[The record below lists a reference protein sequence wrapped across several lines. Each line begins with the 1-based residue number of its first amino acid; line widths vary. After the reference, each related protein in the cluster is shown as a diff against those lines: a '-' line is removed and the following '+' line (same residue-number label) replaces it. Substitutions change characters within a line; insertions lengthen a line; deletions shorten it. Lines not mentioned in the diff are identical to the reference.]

1 MTSFKPSI
9 LSRMVLG
16 QLLTV
21 ILFCVVTAANVVWQF
36 KKSDVGGEVNKDLRI
51 NAQAIAN
58 TLNTA
63 SLSLEQLQFKAETA
77 YNVIRE
83 NVEQYKKE
91 FSTQDFNGIFALHV
105 QTMDGRFVFRSSNYP
120 DERMSTSQ
128 TGFAVAKQSGHLW
141 QQFTLRDEQRG
152 LIVQVAQNTQATNEN
167 LYDILVRFIL
177 MPLIWFLPLAG
188 LVTYF
193 CTARGLQPL
202 RSLAQMISLRN
213 PSDLTAI
220 TPPKRYAETQPI
232 VSALNSLLLKLEIT
246 LERERHFLADA
257 AHELRTPLAVI
268 QAQAF
273 VLEQAQNKATKT
285 AAINELNSGI
295 ERAASL
301 IQKLLLN
308 AKLSTESFS
317 PKLQDFDFCEFVQ
330 ERIAY
335 MSVLASSK
343 NIEMELT
350 APHICKVRLDQG
362 TFISAIDNVLDNAI
376 RYTPAGGNIHVT
388 VEQLPE
394 TNEIV
399 LRVADNGMG
408 IPESFR
414 ARVFERFFRIPGTE
428 QNGSGLGLSIV
439 KRILKLHGGDAYL
452 SAGLNNSGVAV
463 NLRLPSGA

>member
-1 MTSFKPSI
+1 MTRFKSSI

-21 ILFCVVTAANVVWQF
+21 ILFCIVTAANVVWQF
-36 KKSDVGGEVNKDLRI
+36 KKADTGGEVNKELRI

-58 TLNTA
+58 TLNST
-63 SLSLEQLQFKAETA
+63 SLSNEQLQLKAETA
-77 YNVIRE
+77 YKVIRE
-83 NVEQYKKE
+83 SVEQYKKE
-91 FSTQDFNGIFALHV
+91 FSTQEFNGIFALHV
-105 QTMDGRFVFRSSNYP
+105 QKMDGQFVFRSSNYP
-120 DERMSTSQ
+120 DERMATTQ
-128 TGFAVAKQSGHLW
+128 TGFSVGKQNGHLW
-141 QQFTLRDEQRG
+141 QQFTLRDEQSG
-152 LIVQVAQNTQATNEN
+152 LIVQAAQNTEAVDEN
-167 LYDILVRFIL
+167 LYDIILRFIL
-177 MPLIWFLPLAG
+177 IPLIWFLPLAG

-193 CTARGLQPL
+193 STARGLHPL
-202 RSLAQMISLRN
+202 RSLAQMISMRSPGDMN
-213 PSDLTAI
+213 AI
-220 TPPKRYAETQPI
+220 APPKRYAETQPI
-232 VSALNSLLLKLEIT
+232 VSAINSLLLKLEVT

-273 VLEQAQNKATKT
+273 VLEQAQDKATKT
-285 AAINELNSGI
+285 AAINELNSGV

-301 IQKLLLN
+301 IHKLLLN
-308 AKLSTESFS
+308 AKVSVESFS
-317 PKLQDFDFCEFVQ
+317 PKLQDVDLCEFVQ

-350 APHICKVRLDQG
+350 APRSCKVRLDQE

-376 RYTPAGGNIHVT
+376 RYTPVGGNIHVT

-394 TNEIV
+394 TKGVV

-408 IPESFR
+408 IPESLR
-414 ARVFERFFRIPGTE
+414 MRVFERFFRIPGTE
-428 QNGSGLGLSIV
+428 QNGSGLGLAIV

-452 SAGLNNSGVAV
+452 SAGLNNSGIAV

>member
-1 MTSFKPSI
+1 MTRFQPSI

-21 ILFCVVTAANVVWQF
+21 ILFCGVTAANVVWQF
-36 KKSDVGGEVNKDLRI
+36 KKADIAGEVNKDLRF

-58 TLNTA
+58 TL
-63 SLSLEQLQFKAETA
+63 SSPLLSHEQLQHKSETI
-77 YNVIRE
+77 YTVIRE
-83 NVEQYKKE
+83 SYDQFKKE

-105 QTMDGRFVFRSSNYP
+105 QKADGQFVFRSSNYP
-120 DERMSTSQ
+120 DERMATTQ
-128 TGFAVAKQSGHLW
+128 TGYAVAQQSGHLW
-141 QQFTLRDEQRG
+141 QQFTLRDEQSG
-152 LIVQVAQNTQATNEN
+152 LVVQVAQNTQATDEN
-167 LYDILVRFIL
+167 LYNILAKFIL

-188 LVTYF
+188 LVTF
-193 CTARGLQPL
+193 LSTARGLQPL
-202 RSLAQMISLRN
+202 RSLAHMISLRN
-213 PSDLTAI
+213 PSDMNAI
-220 TPPKRYAETQPI
+220 APPKRYAETQPI
-232 VSALNSLLLKLEIT
+232 VSAINSLLLKLEIT

-308 AKLSTESFS
+308 AKVSVESFI
-317 PKLQDFDFCEFVQ
+317 PKLQDVDLCEFVQ

-335 MSVLASSK
+335 ISVLAASK
-343 NIEMELT
+343 NIEMELI
-350 APHICKVRLDQG
+350 APRNCKVRLDQG

-376 RYTPAGGNIHVT
+376 RYTPTGGNVHIT

-394 TNEIV
+394 TNEVV

-408 IPESFR
+408 IPEPLR

-428 QNGSGLGLSIV
+428 QNGSGLGLAIV
-439 KRILKLHGGDAYL
+439 KRILKLHGGDAFL
-452 SAGLNNSGVAV
+452 SAGLNNRGIAV
-463 NLRLPSGA
+463 NLRLPSSA